1 MVRNFNKVIVKE
13 DGFEPRQYL
22 KGTGL
27 RLDRVGYSTVKEH
40 VDILV
45 SSGKILTRLLQGAAL
60 GAFALIF

>member
-1 MVRNFNKVIVKE
+1 MVRNFNKVIVRE
-13 DGFEPRQYL
+13 NGFEPRQYL

-45 SSGKILTRLLQGAAL
+45 SGGRILVRLLQGVAFGAL
-60 GAFALIF
+60 TLIF